1 MKTARLNV
9 RIFLKWLMTERLM
22 QKNGIIYAGKWTV
35 KGWLFVEKRRKKWTE
50 NGMGR
55 LCI

>member
-9 RIFLKWLMTERLM
+9 RIFLKWVMTERLM
-22 QKNGIIYAGKWTV
+22 QKSGIIYVGKRTV
-35 KGWLFVEKRRKKWTE
+35 KGWLFAEKRRKKWTE
-50 NGMGR
+50 NGVVR

>member
-9 RIFLKWLMTERLM
+9 RIFLKWVMIERLM
-22 QKNGIIYAGKWTV
+22 QKSGIIYAGKRTV
-35 KGWLFVEKRRKKWTE
+35 KGWLFAEKRRKKWTE
-50 NGMGR
+50 NSVGR

>member
-50 NGMGR
+50 NSVGR

>member
-1 MKTARLNV
+1 M
-9 RIFLKWLMTERLM
+9 IERLM
-22 QKNGIIYAGKWTV
+22 QKNGIIYAGKQTV

-50 NGMGR
+50 NSVGR

>member
-9 RIFLKWLMTERLM
+9 RIFLKWVMTERLM
-22 QKNGIIYAGKWTV
+22 QKSGIIYVGKRTV

-50 NGMGR
+50 NGVGR

>member
-9 RIFLKWLMTERLM
+9 RIFLKWVMTERLM

-50 NGMGR
+50 NSVGR

>member
-1 MKTARLNV
+1 METARLNV

-22 QKNGIIYAGKWTV
+22 QKNGIIMQGKQTV
-35 KGWLFVEKRRKKWTE
+35 KGWLFAEKRGKKWTE
-50 NGMGR
+50 NGVGR